1 MAINQPQ
8 RKVQHLTIYMVK
20 EEIANLE
27 QVTTLKADAATQF
40 NVEIPGCNG
49 ILYVKREDGVTPSWV
64 SLFSAF
70 ANSKDIGTI
79 STLSAA
85 LVVKTA
91 GRYFVLTFGNG
102 RFLVGT
108 DVFEERFGL
117 HVVLNSVDEN
127 SIRVVDKQSLDAIQ
141 SHTRT
146 QSGQETTADQF
157 GLDVEQDMLKAIVGT
172 PKTEQL
178 GTRMTGSDSLSV
190 SVRMELSDLPGLL
203 KLYKQK
209 FEEDLPADYAWVNN
223 IRQVK
228 KTSPI
233 VAELDA
239 ILVEKL
245 NRDEH
250 ERIWLSIPEV
260 IDWTKVVGFMFTHTG
275 RARHPDI
282 TLKGFL
288 DSVDDD
294 EQIDIQMLHTRDV
307 MCSDADNRPVA
318 RKWSVYKC
326 IYAEID
332 HSGEK
337 YVLNG
342 GTWFQV
348 GSDFVKATNAQF
360 SAARYSK
367 LQLPD
372 YAGGG
377 EGTYNASVAKAQA
390 AVFAL
395 LDKDLIIH
403 GGSRGKVEV
412 CDLLSSS
419 KHLIHVKIYGRSSV
433 LSHLFAQGFVS
444 GQLIQLD
451 REFRRKLKAKLKGA
465 FAALVNVNSRPVDK
479 EFTIIFAVISNAP
492 GKALDLPFF
501 SRVNFNNTARVL
513 EGFGYN
519 VELLKI
525 EWDDNYA
532 KTVVG
537 APGKKKRKLA

>member
-1 MAINQPQ
+1 VAEDEPKK
-8 RKVQHLTIYMVK
+8 KVQHLTIYMVK
-20 EEIANLE
+20 EEITKVE

-49 ILYVKREDGVTPSWV
+49 VLYVKREDDVTPSWV
-64 SLFSAF
+64 PLFSEF
-70 ANSKDIGTI
+70 ANPKDIGTI
-79 STLSAA
+79 ATLSAA

-91 GRYFVLTFGNG
+91 GRYFVLTLGNG

-117 HVVLNSVDEN
+117 HVVLNSVDPN

-178 GTRMTGSDSLSV
+178 GTRMTGSDSLTV
-190 SVRMELSDLPGLL
+190 SVRMVLSDLPGLL
-203 KLYKQK
+203 KLYKQT
-209 FEEDLPADYAWVNN
+209 FEEELPADYAWVNN

-228 KTSPI
+228 KTAPI

-239 ILVEKL
+239 MLVEKL
-245 NRDEH
+245 NNGEH

-275 RARHPDI
+275 RTRHPDI
-282 TLKGFL
+282 TLSGFL
-288 DSVDDD
+288 DSVGED
-294 EQIDIQMLHTRDV
+294 EPITVQMLHTRDV
-307 MCSDADNRPVA
+307 MCADADNRPVA
-318 RKWSVYKC
+318 RKWSVYRC

-342 GTWFQV
+342 GTWFHV
-348 GSDFVKATNAQF
+348 GSDFVKNTNNQFNAAT
-360 SAARYSK
+360 YST
-367 LQLPD
+367 LQLPQ

-377 EGTYNASVAKAQA
+377 EGKYNAGVAKAQPT
-390 AVFAL
+390 VFAL
-395 LDKDLIIH
+395 LDQDLIVH
-403 GGSRGKVEV
+403 GGSRGKVEA

-451 REFRRKLKAKLKGA
+451 REFRRKLKAKLTGA
-465 FAALVNVNSRPVDK
+465 FATLVNVNTRPGDK
-479 EFTIIFAVISNAP
+479 EFTIIFAVISNAS

-519 VELLKI
+519 VELLKV
-525 EWDDNYA
+525 EWDDDYA

-537 APGKKKRKLA
+537 APGKKKKKL